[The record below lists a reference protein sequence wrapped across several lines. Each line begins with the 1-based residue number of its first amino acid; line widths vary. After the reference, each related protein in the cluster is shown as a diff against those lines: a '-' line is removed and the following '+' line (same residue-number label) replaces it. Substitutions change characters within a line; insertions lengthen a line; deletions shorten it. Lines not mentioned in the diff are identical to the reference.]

1 VIKSYPA
8 HPQVLQRDAGSE
20 AMLMWP
26 RNAEIDLAH
35 VTGAYPVPYVPPMVD
50 PVSNVVAVQHGGQ
63 TTVIH
68 ADFDQFQRDWEAS
81 RR

>member
-1 VIKSYPA
+1 MIKSYPA

-35 VTGAYPVPYVPPMVD
+35 V
-50 PVSNVVAVQHGGQ
+50 VAVQHGGQ